1 MGYPMGLIMIEGE
14 ITTEGK
20 LRDSESSDVEKMAS
34 GFPRVY
40 STVDCAYCTLASEE
54 KVEMRG

>member
-40 STVDCAYCTLASEE
+40 STVDCAYLGE
-54 KVEMRG
+54 